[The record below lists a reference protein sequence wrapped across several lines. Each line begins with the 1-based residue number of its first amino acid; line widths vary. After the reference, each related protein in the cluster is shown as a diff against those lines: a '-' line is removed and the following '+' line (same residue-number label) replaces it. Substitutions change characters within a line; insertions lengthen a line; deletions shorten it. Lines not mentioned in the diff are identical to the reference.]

1 MKRLDK
7 LKKLEM
13 LLTAKKKGKLS
24 DQAID
29 VELQYVSS
37 TSAAASSESS
47 TLFGSETTISAN
59 SVDNKDSF
67 DSQAAETL

>member
-1 MKRLDK
+1 
-7 LKKLEM
+7 
-13 LLTAKKKGKLS
+13 
-24 DQAID
+24 

-59 SVDNKDSF
+59 SVDNKDSADF
-67 DSQAAETL
+67 QVPHHNNPFLNYL